1 MIAFDF
7 MCWTIGIL
15 ISIIIVVILV
25 GLVVSLKNWYK
36 DYKEQKA
43 LKEELNNPR
52 LSKTRRKEF
61 ISP

>member
-7 MCWTIGIL
+7 MCWSIGVL

-36 DYKEQKA
+36 DCKEQKE
-43 LKEELNNPR
+43 LKAELQNKR
-52 LSKTRRKEF
+52 LSKTRRSEI